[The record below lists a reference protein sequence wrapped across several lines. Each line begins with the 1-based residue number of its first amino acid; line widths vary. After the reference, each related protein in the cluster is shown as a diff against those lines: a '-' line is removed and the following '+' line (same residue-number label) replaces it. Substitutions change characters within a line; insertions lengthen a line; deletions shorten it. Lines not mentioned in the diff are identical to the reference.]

1 MSLISISF
9 YKTYYYLVIVLFLDL
24 LNKLIKDHFDIIY
37 SFDENFK
44 IIELFSLIC
53 YNVGDL
59 LSGFLALYTYI
70 SSRSVKEEK
79 IVKKKSKNIIQYEL
93 IYNDLSIRENKYSFI
108 LLISFLEFIG
118 RFSDLF
124 FYLIFNINRIRDGEI
139 TWLIS
144 VDILSR
150 IVFSNLILKSK
161 IYNHH
166 ILSIILTIMSLC
178 SMSAGAFIIIKDTE
192 LSNWP
197 YFISLTIKFVVLSLE
212 DVINKLLLTDKFFL
226 PQSLMFLRGLFNSVI
241 FVIFILLIYFVKLM
255 DFNLNINDST
265 SNIYIQISLLII
277 YTLFAFLRSF
287 SVIKV
292 IDIFS
297 PQHVSFINVVFYLFR
312 LLKCRISSKDNITLI
327 ITDSLCLFIIAF
339 SILVFNEILI
349 VKTCGL
355 DENTKNG
362 FLEKEKREKEDI
374 ILSLNESVETY
385 ANIQ

>member
-1 MSLISISF
+1 MSLIYISF
-9 YKTYYYLVIVLFLDL
+9 YKTYYYFVIVLLLDL
-24 LNKLIKDHFDIIY
+24 LNLLIKDHFDTIY

-44 IIELFSLIC
+44 IIELFCLIC
-53 YNVGDL
+53 YNIGDL
-59 LSGFLALYTYI
+59 LSGFLVLYTYI
-70 SSRSVKEEK
+70 TSRSVKEEK
-79 IVKKKSKNIIQYEL
+79 IVKKKSKNIMQYEL

-150 IVFSNLILKSK
+150 IAFSNLILKSK

-166 ILSIILTIMSLC
+166 ILSIILTIISLC
-178 SMSAGAFIIIKDTE
+178 SMSAGAFIIMKDTE

-197 YFISLTIKFVVLSLE
+197 YFISLAIKFVVLSLE
-212 DVINKLLLTDKFFL
+212 DVINKLLLTDKFLL

-241 FVIFILLIYFVKLM
+241 FVIFLLFIYFLKLM
-255 DFNLNINDST
+255 DFSLNINDSK
-265 SNIYIQISLLII
+265 SNIFIQISLIII

-297 PQHVSFINVVFYLFR
+297 PKHVSFINVIFYLFR
-312 LLKCRISSKDNITLI
+312 LLNCRISSNDSITLI
-327 ITDSLCLFIIAF
+327 ITDSLFLFIIAF

-349 VKTCGL
+349 IKTCGL

-362 FLEKEKREKEDI
+362 FLEKEKKEKDDI
-374 ILSLNESVETY
+374 ILSLNESVETDK
-385 ANIQ
+385 NI

>member
-1 MSLISISF
+1 MNLISISF
-9 YKTYYYLVIVLFLDL
+9 YRTYYYFIIVLFLDL
-24 LNKLIKDHFDIIY
+24 LNKFIKDYFDTIY
-37 SFDENFK
+37 SSAENIK
-44 IIELFSLIC
+44 TIELFNLIC
-53 YNVGDL
+53 YNIADL
-59 LSGFLALYTYI
+59 LSGFLVLYTYI
-70 SSRSVKEEK
+70 SSRSVKEET

-93 IYNDLSIRENKYSFI
+93 IYNDLSIRKNKYIFI
-108 LLISFLEFIG
+108 LLISFLEFFG

-144 VDILSR
+144 IDILSR
-150 IVFSNLILKSK
+150 IAFTNLILKSK

-166 ILSIILTIMSLC
+166 ILSIILTIFGLC

-197 YFISLTIKFVVLSLE
+197 YFISLAIKFVILSLE
-212 DVINKLLLTDKFFL
+212 DVINKLLLTDKFLL
-226 PQSLMFLRGLFNSVI
+226 PQSLMFLRGSFNSVI
-241 FVIFILLIYFVKLM
+241 YALFILLIYIMKLM
-255 DFNLNINDST
+255 DFSLNINDST
-265 SNIYIQISLLII
+265 SNIYIQISLII
-277 YTLFAFLRSF
+277 VYTFFLFLRSF

-312 LLKCRISSKDNITLI
+312 LLNCRITSKDNIALI

-339 SILVFNEILI
+339 STLVFNEILI
-349 VKTCGL
+349 IKICGL

-362 FLEKEKREKEDI
+362 FLKKEKKEKEDI
-374 ILSLNESVETY
+374 ILSLNEDEKSEK
-385 ANIQ
+385 NME

>member
-1 MSLISISF
+1 MSLVSISF
-9 YKTYYYLVIVLFLDL
+9 YKTYYYFVIVLFLDL
-24 LNKLIKDHFDIIY
+24 LNKLIKDHFDTIY
-37 SFDENFK
+37 SPEENIK
-44 IIELFSLIC
+44 IIELFNLIC
-53 YNVGDL
+53 YNVADL
-59 LSGFLALYTYI
+59 LSGFLVLYTYI
-70 SSRSVKEEK
+70 SSRSDKKET
-79 IVKKKSKNIIQYEL
+79 IVKKKSKNVIQYDL

-118 RFSDLF
+118 RFSDFF
-124 FYLIFNINRIRDGEI
+124 FYLILNINRIRDGEI

-144 VDILSR
+144 IDILSR

-166 ILSIILTIMSLC
+166 ILSIILTILGLC

-197 YFISLTIKFVVLSLE
+197 YFISLAIKFVILSLE
-212 DVINKLLLTDKFFL
+212 DVINKLLLTDKFLL
-226 PQSLMFLRGLFNSVI
+226 PQSLMFLRGLFNSI
-241 FVIFILLIYFVKLM
+241 MFVLFILFIYLMKFM
-255 DFNLNINDST
+255 DFSFNINDSK
-265 SNIYIQISLLII
+265 SNIYIQISLII
-277 YTLFAFLRSF
+277 VYTFFAFLRSF

-312 LLKCRISSKDNITLI
+312 LLNCRITSKDNIALI

-339 SILVFNEILI
+339 STLVFNEILI
-349 VKTCGL
+349 IKICGL

-362 FLEKEKREKEDI
+362 FLKKEKKEKEDI
-374 ILSLNESVETY
+374 ILSLNEDEKSEK
-385 ANIQ
+385 NME

>member
-1 MSLISISF
+1 M
-9 YKTYYYLVIVLFLDL
+9 
-24 LNKLIKDHFDIIY
+24 
-37 SFDENFK
+37 
-44 IIELFSLIC
+44 
-53 YNVGDL
+53 
-59 LSGFLALYTYI
+59 
-70 SSRSVKEEK
+70 
-79 IVKKKSKNIIQYEL
+79 QYEL

-150 IVFSNLILKSK
+150 IAFSNLILKSK

-166 ILSIILTIMSLC
+166 ILSIILTIISLC
-178 SMSAGAFIIIKDTE
+178 SMSAGAFIIMKDTE

-197 YFISLTIKFVVLSLE
+197 YFISLAIKFVVLSLE
-212 DVINKLLLTDKFFL
+212 DVINKLLLTDKFLL

-241 FVIFILLIYFVKLM
+241 FVIFLLFIYFLKLM
-255 DFNLNINDST
+255 DFSLNINDSK
-265 SNIYIQISLLII
+265 SNIFIQISLIII

-297 PQHVSFINVVFYLFR
+297 PKHVSFINVIFYLFR
-312 LLKCRISSKDNITLI
+312 LLNCRISSNDSITLI
-327 ITDSLCLFIIAF
+327 ITDSLFLFIIAF

-349 VKTCGL
+349 IKTCGL

-362 FLEKEKREKEDI
+362 FLEKEKKEKDDI
-374 ILSLNESVETY
+374 ILSLNESVETDK
-385 ANIQ
+385 NI